1 MKTRRLLPALAGVL
15 LAAACGSDEGHEVA
29 SEPVEPE
36 GTEFVVRVAE
46 RATTLEAAGV
56 AEPWAEATLSTKLMG
71 AVLEVPVREGDAVR
85 AGDVVVRIDARDLD
99 AKAAQVNATL
109 AQAEA
114 AYREAEAHVERMRA
128 LYADEAAP
136 KAQLDAAEAG
146 YARAEAA
153 VRAARAGGDE
163 LAAMR
168 SYATVRAPFD
178 GTVTARFVE
187 PGAFAAPGAPL
198 VTIQTA
204 SRLRVSASVAP
215 SDARGVSR
223 GDTLQA
229 TIEGVQATAVV
240 EGVVPGAGGNLYTV
254 NAIVDNRD
262 GRFLAGS
269 AASLALPR
277 GTAPSI
283 VVPATALVREGDLT
297 GVHMRGA
304 GIRWVR
310 VGRTVADS
318 VEVLSGL
325 RDGDRIVVP
334 AAIAEGR

>member
-1 MKTRRLLPALAGVL
+1 MRIDRLLPALAGLL
-15 LAAACGSDEGHEVA
+15 LAMACGSNEGHEVTIE
-29 SEPVEPE
+29 SVEPE
-36 GTEFVVRVAE
+36 GTELVVQVVE
-46 RATTLEAAGV
+46 RAISLEAAGV

-85 AGDVVVRIDARDLD
+85 AGEVVVRIDARDLD
-99 AKAAQVNATL
+99 AKTAQVNAAL
-109 AQAEA
+109 AGAEA
-114 AYREAEAHVERMRA
+114 AHRQAQAHVERMRA

-153 VRAARAGGDE
+153 VREARAGGDE

-168 SYATVRAPFD
+168 SYAIVRAPFD
-178 GTVTARFVE
+178 GMVTARFVD

-198 VTIQTA
+198 VTIQAA
-204 SRLRVSASVAP
+204 SRLRVSVSVAP
-215 SDARGVSR
+215 ADARGAGR

-229 TIEGVQATAVV
+229 TIEGVPALAVV
-240 EGVVPGAGGNLYTV
+240 EGVVPGAGGNLYMV

-262 GRFLAGS
+262 RQFLAGS
-269 AASLALPR
+269 AATLSLPQ
-277 GTAPSI
+277 GTAASI
-283 VVPATALVREGDLT
+283 VIPSRALVREGDLT
-297 GVHMRGA
+297 GVHIRGS

-310 VGRTVADS
+310 TGRAIADS

-334 AAIAEGR
+334 AAIAAGR